1 MKVELYE
8 KVAGG
13 VTFIPDNC
21 IVFVFSSDL
30 SRDQEVVVAIVST
43 VASGGVGAR
52 KSGIFNK
59 RICIIY
65 I

>member
-1 MKVELYE
+1 M
-8 KVAGG
+8 
-13 VTFIPDNC
+13 TFIPDNG
-21 IVFVFSSDL
+21 IVFVFSPDL

-43 VASGGVGAR
+43 VESGRVGAR

-65 I
+65 VADKLVSLRV